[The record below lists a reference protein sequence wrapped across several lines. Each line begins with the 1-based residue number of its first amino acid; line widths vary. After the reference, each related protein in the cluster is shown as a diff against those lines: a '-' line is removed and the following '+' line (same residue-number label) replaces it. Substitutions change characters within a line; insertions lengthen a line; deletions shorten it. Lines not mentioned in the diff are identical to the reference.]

1 MPVARNV
8 DRDVRATGACGV
20 ERCQCCR
27 QSGDLE
33 QAGGPHPGRRAHC
46 GDDVLRTASRDGY
59 SGRCSNTCPTHR
71 SLTFGP
77 IFFGMVRILPTH
89 KDAASN
95 LGASQSV
102 DEDGSLLAAD
112 QGRRGRRPNARR
124 AASPPRARSAWPG
137 RPAVKRSIHPPSRE
151 RRRPGWRCPSA
162 GRPHER
168 RRQPAPRTTVT
179 SRNPPSR
186 RAATNLSART
196 GRRRSHH
203 PAPHRP
209 LLRVGEP
216 GLDGTDPARRA
227 LSPSVDGR
235 MGDAVAASGD
245 STVSWNGPR
254 DVAHGAYNRRTI
266 VC

>member
-89 KDAASN
+89 RDAASN

-137 RPAVKRSIHPPSRE
+137 RPAVKRSIHPPVASDDALDGDVLQQGGRTSAADSPRRGRRSPPE
-151 RRRPGWRCPSA
+151 IRRR
-162 GRPHER
+162 E
-168 RRQPAPRTTVT
+168 APRRT
-179 SRNPPSR
+179 SAHALADVDRITLPH
-186 RAATNLSART
+186 TGHFSALE
-196 GRRRSHH
+196 S
-203 PAPHRP
+203 PASMARI
-209 LLRVGEP
+209 LL
-216 GLDGTDPARRA
+216 
-227 LSPSVDGR
+227 
-235 MGDAVAASGD
+235 DA
-245 STVSWNGPR
+245 P
-254 DVAHGAYNRRTI
+254 
-266 VC
+266 